1 MLWGV
6 LFRDITNELP
16 KKSITGLNFHL
27 SPSLHFHDFLPFTQT
42 IIGSRKQYSLIT
54 LQSLFDRRWQRQQE
68 TGQQQ
73 MIEY

>member
-1 MLWGV
+1 MK
-6 LFRDITNELP
+6 NEIP
-16 KKSITGLNFHL
+16 KKRITGLNFHL

-42 IIGSRKQYSLIT
+42 IIGSRKPYSLIT

-68 TGQQQ
+68 TIQQQ